1 MAQIRISDSQMS
13 IILYFSWII
22 SQPPIQIQRNSIS
35 LSLNKKAKIT
45 RVKTIKKGHD
55 RDNSTWVLER
65 LHPNRSLFQL
75 RYLF

>member
-1 MAQIRISDSQMS
+1 MDN
-13 IILYFSWII
+13 FSATH
-22 SQPPIQIQRNSIS
+22 SNTAE
-35 LSLNKKAKIT
+35 LNFSVIEQKAKIT